1 VAKQYFSASDKQY
14 GMLQPESTFIAKAY
28 NPFLQ
33 AAVTLGA
40 ALIVILGAKLVNLS
54 GIIEVP
60 ARFPWMTAAVFMLC
74 YALFNSVFSLSANNM
89 MKYWGRSVYSFMG
102 LAFFSGLL
110 AWLFSSLT
118 ISEAGSYR
126 WIFIV
131 VTVAYLVFLS
141 VVAIMRKIVDFAQ
154 REEWNHPRIR
164 RRKSSRSNNGEEA

>member
-1 VAKQYFSASDKQY
+1 MS
-14 GMLQPESTFIAKAY
+14 QPESTFIARAF
-28 NPFLQ
+28 NPVLQ
-33 AAVTLGA
+33 ATVTLGA
-40 ALIVILGAKLVNLS
+40 ALAVIIGAKLIHLT

-60 ARFPWMTAAVFMLC
+60 SRFPWMTAAVFMLC
-74 YALFNSVFSLSANNM
+74 FALFNSVFSLSAENM

-102 LAFFSGLL
+102 LAVTSGLL

-131 VTVAYLVFLS
+131 VTIAYLVFLS
-141 VVAIMRKIVDFAQ
+141 MMSMMRKIVDFAQ

-164 RRKSSRSNNGEEA
+164 RNHRGNQRERK